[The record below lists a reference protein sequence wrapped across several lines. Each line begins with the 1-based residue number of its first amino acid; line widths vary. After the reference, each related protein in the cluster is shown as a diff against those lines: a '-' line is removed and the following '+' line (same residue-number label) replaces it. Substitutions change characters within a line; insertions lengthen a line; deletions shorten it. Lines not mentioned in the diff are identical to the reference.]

1 MTFDGAFRSLV
12 RSLGQVDVVAG
23 KVSVGLH
30 LGVHKTAS
38 THLQHSLR
46 NSSEALIEKGV
57 RYYGPDFLRLR
68 GRSIEQM
75 FGLGTTPAPRRST
88 ADQIA
93 FLAKGDSRIFISE
106 ENFFGPLLERNG
118 KVLVPPYSGGERAVS
133 EFAGLLAGEGS
144 SLDLYVAIRSPASF
158 VTSRYSQILLSG
170 TFLSPQDYAAFA
182 RPEGIDWAEMVAALA
197 SVPHKRNL
205 YVWRYEDYGQIL
217 PSILAAM
224 VGREAA
230 RSVAP
235 AEKVVN
241 PGFSAT
247 ALRRYLVARERGNK
261 WLTPARARRRY
272 PVGPDSPPLALF
284 SAEELHHDME
294 RYDDQIA
301 RIRSIPGVTLIQP

>member
-1 MTFDGAFRSLV
+1 MT
-12 RSLGQVDVVAG
+12 GQ
-23 KVSVGLH
+23 VSVGLH

-75 FGLGTTPAPRRST
+75 FGLGTAPAPRRKT

-93 FLAKGDSRIFISE
+93 FLAKGDDRILISE
-106 ENFFGPLLERNG
+106 ENFFGPLLERKG
-118 KVLVPPYSGGERAVS
+118 EVLIPPYSGGERAVS
-133 EFAGLLAGEGS
+133 EFAGLLAGEGTP
-144 SLDLYVAIRSPASF
+144 LDLYVAIRSPASF

-170 TFLSPQDYAAFA
+170 TFLTPEDYAAMA

-217 PSILAAM
+217 PSILSAM
-224 VGREAA
+224 VGSEAA
-230 RSVAP
+230 RSVVP
-235 AEKVVN
+235 AETIVN
-241 PGFSAT
+241 PGFSAV
-247 ALRRYLVARERGNK
+247 ALRRHLEAREKGK
-261 WLTPARARRRY
+261 SWLTPARARRRY

-284 SAEELHHDME
+284 NDEELREDTV
-294 RYDDQIA
+294 RYADQIA
-301 RIRSIPGVTLIQP
+301 RIRSISGVTLIQP